1 VQTPT
6 TAGQTGIS
14 YLQTGSSSSALKV
27 YTEGFLF
34 CGNVGDGTPTG
45 AGALVLT
52 TAHEDQSFVPP
63 AASHPWTFGP
73 ATAGTFAYT
82 GSRLS
87 VTPANLACVSVS
99 NDGAVASS
107 LYEGIF
113 DNGYDSPTET
123 NYRHLVNLNPAAG
136 FNWSAPDWSQVPADA
151 CGADAHQQAHVPE
164 DVACAAVT
172 GIRAGTVRA
181 PTMWTVTDGVTLTYL
196 FRVDARVGAP
206 TPGQTAQLQVPTTAG
221 IDAPSSV
228 VGLTA
233 RLREA
238 YDSAYLDNSASY
250 CFLNTLPTTLGSTVC
265 SGAATYQ
272 LNGPLDFPV
281 SVSPAPVQGSTAFYV
296 AIVRTVHGGHSLVQ
310 TPVVGVSML
319 VERAMSD
326 EGGDKFT
333 GDDVVFGFM
342 PTSTGFPW
350 MSGQ

>member
-1 VQTPT
+1 MQTPT
-6 TAGQTGIS
+6 NPGETGIS

-27 YTEGFLF
+27 YTQGFLF
-34 CGNVGDGTPTG
+34 CGNVGDGGSSSGPQ
-45 AGALVLT
+45 LVLT
-52 TAHEDQSFVPP
+52 TAHEDQAFSP
-63 AASHPWTFGP
+63 SHPWTFGT
-73 ATAGTFAYT
+73 ANAGTFAYT
-82 GSRLS
+82 GSQLS
-87 VTPANLACVSVS
+87 ISPVANLSCLSIN
-99 NDGAVASS
+99 NDGAVTSG

-123 NYRHLVNLNPAAG
+123 NFRHLVNLNPPTG
-136 FNWSAPDWSQVPADA
+136 FSWSAPDWSQVPADA
-151 CGADAHQQAHVPE
+151 CGADAYQQAHVPE
-164 DVACAAVT
+164 DTACAAVT
-172 GIRAGTVRA
+172 GVRAGTVRA
-181 PTMWTVTDGVTLTYL
+181 PTMWTATDGVTLTYL
-196 FRVDARVGAP
+196 FRVDARMGAP
-206 TPGQTAQLQVPTTAG
+206 AAGQTAQLQVPTTAG

-228 VGLTA
+228 VGLTT

-238 YDSAYLDNSASY
+238 YDNTYLQDTASY

-265 SGAATYQ
+265 SGATSYQ

-281 SVSPAPVQGSTAFYV
+281 PTIVAPPVGPGSTAFYV
-296 AIVRTVHGGHSLVQ
+296 AIVRPVHGGHLLVQ